1 MLIVTGL
8 VLTWRWFA
16 FSNTAYL
23 LMAALVYLHTI
34 GGHFTFERVPFGW
47 FTDFFGFERNHYD
60 RIAHFT
66 VGFYAYPL
74 AEWLLRRRL
83 VLSRTVLFL
92 FPICFILAVAGV
104 YEILE
109 WLYAISADPEAGI
122 AVIGLPGRYLGCPE
136 GHAGRW
142 FGGDRG
148 RHPLRPFQSP
158 GDKVPAR
165 PPGPA
170 RGGIKKPA
178 LAGPADHFVGLRFQ
192 ALQALPSPFIR
203 STRLPCYWVQA
214 S

>member
-66 VGFYAYPL
+66 VGFYAYPS
-74 AEWLLRRRL
+74 AELLLRRRL
-83 VLSRTVLFL
+83 VLSRTVLFV

-148 RHPLRPFQSP
+148 RHPLRPSQ
-158 GDKVPAR
+158 
-165 PPGPA
+165 
-170 RGGIKKPA
+170 
-178 LAGPADHFVGLRFQ
+178 
-192 ALQALPSPFIR
+192 
-203 STRLPCYWVQA
+203 
-214 S
+214 